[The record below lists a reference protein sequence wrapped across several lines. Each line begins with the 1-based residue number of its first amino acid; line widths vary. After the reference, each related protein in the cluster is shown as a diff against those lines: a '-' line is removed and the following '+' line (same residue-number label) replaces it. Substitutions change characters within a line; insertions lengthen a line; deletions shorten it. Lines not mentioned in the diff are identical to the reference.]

1 MNPIYQKLRTAAITP
16 EEFLSGV
23 NVTQLNRAAILGCTD
38 SEART
43 LALPPVMTIAER
55 DGVRIRLLSGPAFSR
70 QSAAAAAH
78 VHPTHVHLTDVH
90 LTDVHLIYPLEGDVV
105 ALDGQGGSMRIGPLE
120 PITVAG
126 DIVHLQSLD
135 HTATLVLELYF
146 GAKDAEAGFAP
157 TQAASGAAVIPPN
170 SYYWDFEERYVQAY
184 GQGGDSWETLEPNRA
199 LEPFINEY
207 GSALRDIIDLGTGE
221 GRDAIYL
228 AELGYTVTGIDVAP
242 SGLAKAQ
249 ALAQSRG
256 VAPVFL
262 QRDVVHLRGF
272 ADNSFDAALNMGCLH
287 LIDVPEQ
294 RARHLQRVFEILRP
308 GGLFLLGH
316 CRSDWLK
323 GFWSVDDFDAVKDC
337 KVGTLIKTRVRKAGG
352 GSFVTDMPILRHAAK
367 DDQSLAAELRAAGFE
382 AAGEYDARTLSDLG
396 NVSVLL
402 VRKPLAGHVERAGN
416 ECA

>member
-1 MNPIYQKLRTAAITP
+1 MNPIYQKLRAAAISP
-16 EEFLSGV
+16 EEFLSCV
-23 NVTQLNRAAILGCTD
+23 NVTQLNKAAILGCTD
-38 SEART
+38 SEAST

-55 DGVRIRLLSGPAFSR
+55 DGVRVRLLSGPAFSR
-70 QSAAAAAH
+70 QSAAASAH
-78 VHPTHVHLTDVH
+78 
-90 LTDVHLIYPLEGDVV
+90 VHLIYPLEGDVV
-105 ALDGQGGSMRIGPLE
+105 ALDGQGGSMRIGPFE
-120 PITVAG
+120 PITVAD
-126 DIVHLQSLD
+126 DIAQLQSLD
-135 HTATLVLELYF
+135 HTATLMLELHF
-146 GAKDAEAGFAP
+146 GAESAGAGFAP
-157 TQAASGAAVIPPN
+157 TEATSGADAALPN

-184 GQGGDSWETLEPNRA
+184 GQGGDSWETLEHNRA
-199 LEPFINEY
+199 LEPFIKEH

-228 AELGYTVTGIDVAP
+228 AELGYKVTGVDVAP

-294 RARHLQRVFEILRP
+294 RASHLRRVFEILRP

-352 GSFVTDMPILRHAAK
+352 GSFVTAMPILRHAAK
-367 DDQSLAAELRAAGFE
+367 DDKSLAAELRAAGFE
-382 AAGEYDARTLSDLG
+382 AAGEYDARILSDLG
-396 NVSVLL
+396 NVCVLL
-402 VRKPLAGHVERAGN
+402 ARKPLAAQTGRTAN
-416 ECA
+416 E